1 MNDNEDFSHQ
11 AILIE
16 ELLAAPF
23 VAATNANPNGTR
35 TSKVF
40 NRNLF

>member
-23 VAATNANPNGTR
+23 VAATNAN
-35 TSKVF
+35 SKWHKNKQSF
-40 NRNLF
+40 